1 MQLNQYEWSGNPRG
15 MHNEGAF
22 RPIFHDRYLR
32 TKMGWYKFVCG
43 GEEFAQDA
51 GWMLSNNITPIIRI
65 YRATPGA
72 EPVTDGVRQLW
83 EIYRSWGCKWFEFYN
98 EPNFAEPEWPESQ
111 RSMVSPY
118 NIDGVIRPLCENW
131 MNFAEIIIN
140 MGAYP
145 AFPALGETS
154 GESGAVQWMDAMLGF
169 MRDNYRDRFINI
181 ANNGLWWATHPYSL
195 NHFYQEVPGQPT
207 VPRQPEAQN
216 VFEAGWRF
224 EYPWDP
230 YTQSFA
236 PGRDVFPGGSAPFGD
251 PNGIIAMG
259 VALNK
264 RLAEWFGVNA
274 LPVVGTEG
282 GIYPLPISEPY
293 QQPDARFPRYD
304 RRSHGEATAAMFNWI
319 PFAAPEWMFGICL
332 WKEDEYYN
340 NNFPAIQR
348 LEEVPQIRRGEPWP
362 VAPGGTSSPAFVVGE
377 PDFHFVV
384 LAPGLETSWFFDS
397 AQAYWNRF
405 RPTLTSSWAFFDFIP
420 PDRSLAATVIA
431 PPDMAD
437 TMRQSI
443 QERYPAALFDLLIT
457 SGDLNTVSNVLNAR
471 VWADRR
477 FG

>member
-1 MQLNQYEWSGNPRG
+1 
-15 MHNEGAF
+15 
-22 RPIFHDRYLR
+22 
-32 TKMGWYKFVCG
+32 
-43 GEEFAQDA
+43 
-51 GWMLSNNITPIIRI
+51 
-65 YRATPGA
+65 
-72 EPVTDGVRQLW
+72 
-83 EIYRSWGCKWFEFYN
+83 
-98 EPNFAEPEWPESQ
+98 
-111 RSMVSPY
+111 
-118 NIDGVIRPLCENW
+118 
-131 MNFAEIIIN
+131 
-140 MGAYP
+140 
-145 AFPALGETS
+145 
-154 GESGAVQWMDAMLGF
+154 
-169 MRDNYRDRFINI
+169 
-181 ANNGLWWATHPYSL
+181 
-195 NHFYQEVPGQPT
+195 
-207 VPRQPEAQN
+207 
-216 VFEAGWRF
+216 
-224 EYPWDP
+224 
-230 YTQSFA
+230 
-236 PGRDVFPGGSAPFGD
+236 
-251 PNGIIAMG
+251 
-259 VALNK
+259 
-264 RLAEWFGVNA
+264 
-274 LPVVGTEG
+274 
-282 GIYPLPISEPY
+282 
-293 QQPDARFPRYD
+293 
-304 RRSHGEATAAMFNWI
+304 
-319 PFAAPEWMFGICL
+319 MFGICL